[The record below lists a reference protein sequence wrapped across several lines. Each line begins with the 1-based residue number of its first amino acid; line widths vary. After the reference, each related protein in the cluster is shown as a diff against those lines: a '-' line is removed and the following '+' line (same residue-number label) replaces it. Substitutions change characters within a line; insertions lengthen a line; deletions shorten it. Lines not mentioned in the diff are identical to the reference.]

1 MSIKTRCSC
10 GAWCIHKPVGRL
22 LALWHPSP
30 HCPEFMMGKT
40 TRYVSTYHGI
50 YTGVLGNGIYT
61 PNNDAEAAEL
71 AESVKQALERDSK

>member
-1 MSIKTRCSC
+1 
-10 GAWCIHKPVGRL
+10 
-22 LALWHPSP
+22 
-30 HCPEFMMGKT
+30 MMGKT